1 MKKKYQFHQEKESG
15 NDIHMKNSLSI
26 EESADCRGEQKSKKK
41 GNLQRKKES
50 IDKAQ
55 NRRRASSTLEQDG
68 IVESMLVAPPTT
80 TRGKWQKRA
89 RSGIPRMVSSSRRAL
104 ARKASVPVSVPTA
117 ALSRTEDRLYHPM
130 PALTSRA
137 SRKGTPIRYPMINPP
152 PRLPTFVARRTRR
165 DRPKVLTVRKRRT
178 I

>member
-1 MKKKYQFHQEKESG
+1 MRKALTVGESRKAKRRGISKE
-15 NDIHMKNSLSI
+15 
-26 EESADCRGEQKSKKK
+26 
-41 GNLQRKKES
+41 
-50 IDKAQ
+50 
-55 NRRRASSTLEQDG
+55 RRNPLTKPKIAAGRPAHWSRMG